1 MNYSF
6 NQSYFQLN
14 WGCDNIIK
22 QVVKIGGSLFPD
34 YAITLADK
42 LKNTNSCIV
51 LGGGE
56 FANLIRKYDAEVNFS
71 NETNHWTAIDC
82 IDIIAKLVDDKVEST
97 KLAFSIDD
105 INKISDDGLT
115 PIFIVSEFLKSEDPF
130 ECSWDV
136 TSDSIAA
143 YVAHLLNANLLIVT
157 NVNGIY
163 TQEPKEPGSTFIGKI
178 DAKTLLTFQESSID
192 VMLPSLL
199 LKFGTNCYVVNG
211 KYPERVLSLID
222 DNIKDYNFDYT
233 QIIGD

>member
-1 MNYSF
+1 MS
-6 NQSYFQLN
+6 
-14 WGCDNIIK
+14 IK
-22 QVVKIGGSLFPD
+22 QVVKIGGSLFPN
-34 YAITLADK
+34 YAIDLAK
-42 LKNTNSCIV
+42 QLKGTDSLIV

-56 FANLIRKYDAEVNFS
+56 FANLIRKYDSEISFS
-71 NETNHWTAIDC
+71 QETNHWTAIDC
-82 IDIIAKLVDDKVEST
+82 MDIIAKLVNDKVDST
-97 KLAFSIDD
+97 KLAYSIEEAK
-105 INKISDDGLT
+105 KISDDGFT
-115 PIFIVSEFLKSEDPF
+115 PIFIVSEFLRSEDPF

-143 YVAHLLNANLLIVT
+143 YVSHLLNANLLIVT

-163 TQEPKEPGSTFIGKI
+163 TQEPKEPGSTFISKI
-178 DAKTLLTFQESSID
+178 DAKTMLNFQESSID

-222 DNIKDYNFDYT
+222 DNINDYNFDYT

>member
-1 MNYSF
+1 MII
-6 NQSYFQLN
+6 
-14 WGCDNIIK
+14 IIK

-34 YAITLADK
+34 YAIDLAKK
-42 LKNTNSCIV
+42 LKNTNSVII

-56 FANLIRKYDAEVNFS
+56 FANLIRKYDDEINFS
-71 NETNHWTAIDC
+71 EETNHWTAIDC
-82 IDIIAKLVDDKVEST
+82 MDIIAKLVNDKVDST
-97 KLAFSIDD
+97 KLAYTVEEV
-105 INKISDDGLT
+105 NEISDEGFT
-115 PIFIVSEFLKSEDPF
+115 PIFIVSKFLRDEDPF

-163 TQEPKEPGSTFIGKI
+163 TQEPKESGSTFISKI
-178 DAKTLLTFQESSID
+178 DAKTLLTFPETSID

-222 DNIKDYNFDYT
+222 DNINDYNFDYT
-233 QIIGD
+233 QITGD

>member
-1 MNYSF
+1 MIT
-6 NQSYFQLN
+6 
-14 WGCDNIIK
+14 IIK
-22 QVVKIGGSLFPD
+22 QVVKIGGSLFPN
-34 YAITLADK
+34 YAIELAK
-42 LKNTNSCIV
+42 QLKNTNSVII

-56 FANLIRKYDAEVNFS
+56 FANLIRKYDGEMKFS
-71 NETNHWTAIDC
+71 EETTHWTAIDC
-82 IDIIAKLVDDKVEST
+82 MDIIAKLVNDKVESA
-97 KLAFSIDD
+97 KLAYTIDEV
-105 INKISDDGLT
+105 NNISDEGFT
-115 PIFIVSEFLKSEDPF
+115 PIFIVSQFLKTEDPF

-143 YVAHLLNANLLIVT
+143 YISHLLNAKLLIVT

-163 TQEPKEPGSTFIGKI
+163 TQEPEEPGSTFISKI

-222 DNIKDYNFDYT
+222 DSINDYNFDYT
-233 QIIGD
+233 QITGD

>member
-1 MNYSF
+1 MS
-6 NQSYFQLN
+6 
-14 WGCDNIIK
+14 IK
-22 QVVKIGGSLFPD
+22 QVVKIGGSLFPN
-34 YAITLADK
+34 YAIDLAK
-42 LKNTNSCIV
+42 QLKGTDSLIV

-56 FANLIRKYDAEVNFS
+56 FANLIRKYDFEISFS
-71 NETNHWTAIDC
+71 QETNHWTAIDC
-82 IDIIAKLVDDKVEST
+82 MDIIAKLVNDKVDST
-97 KLAFSIDD
+97 KLAYSIDEAK
-105 INKISDDGLT
+105 KISDDGFT
-115 PIFIVSEFLKSEDPF
+115 PIFIVSEFLRSEDPF

-143 YVAHLLNANLLIVT
+143 YVSHLLNANLLIVT

-163 TQEPKEPGSTFIGKI
+163 TQEPKEPGSTFISKI
-178 DAKTLLTFQESSID
+178 DAKTMLNFQESSID

-222 DNIKDYNFDYT
+222 DNINDYNFDYT

>member
-1 MNYSF
+1 MIV
-6 NQSYFQLN
+6 
-14 WGCDNIIK
+14 IIK

-34 YAITLADK
+34 YAMDLAK
-42 LKNTNSCIV
+42 RLKGTDSCIV

-56 FANLIRKYDAEVNFS
+56 FANLIRRYDEEQNFS
-71 NETNHWTAIDC
+71 EEANHWTAIDC
-82 IDIIAKLVDDKVEST
+82 MDIIAKLVNDKVESS
-97 KLAFSIDD
+97 KLAYSIEEA
-105 INKISDDGLT
+105 NQISEEGFT
-115 PIFIVSEFLKSEDPF
+115 PIFAVSDFLKREDPF

-143 YVAHLLNANLLIVT
+143 YISHLLNANLLIVT

-163 TQEPKEPGSTFIGKI
+163 TQEPKEPGSTFISKI
-178 DAKTLLTFQESSID
+178 DASKLLTFQESSID

-222 DNIKDYNFDYT
+222 DNINDYNFDYT
-233 QIIGD
+233 QIIGE